1 MMDLYTEK
9 TEQNWWKITRS
20 NKKYMEL
27 KKSITKSE
35 NMMDKK
41 THFYNS
47 KIMKQLVINIIRDVQ
62 GLFFCEM

>member
-1 MMDLYTEK
+1 
-9 TEQNWWKITRS
+9 
-20 NKKYMEL
+20 MEL